1 MQFPKLKL
9 TRARLIG
16 AGAVGAALA
25 LLAALLLLAGPIG
38 RDNRDGFADSRP
50 PPALPER
57 FYPPENWAWGFIQ
70 VGDAPAQRYGVA
82 APPVVARA
90 DVLILPDYGES
101 AETWFET
108 ARDLTASGYAVWV
121 LEGVGQGGSGRL
133 SGRRD
138 LGQLKSFDGDVAAVR
153 AAIDLLIR
161 PGPKRP
167 LILLGEG
174 VAAQTAVRA
183 VETGARPAALILSA
197 PACGGGLAASAIGL
211 LTFGETR
218 APGGEGWRR
227 AGPDD
232 VAQRRTHDAWR
243 GGVSHAWQLVNP
255 DLRMGGPSLDW
266 RVALQSLEAAAQGD
280 VARVQTPTL
289 VLEPTGAERCLAPP
303 GAQFQDIAGALPA
316 LELEDD
322 VHRAPW
328 LAAIRAV
335 VADAA
340 AKADPAA
347 SGLRP

>member
-1 MQFPKLKL
+1 MQFPRLKL
-9 TRARLIG
+9 TRARLVG

-25 LLAALLLLAGPIG
+25 LLAGMLLLAGPIG
-38 RDNRDGFADSRP
+38 RDNRDGFADSSAP
-50 PPALPER
+50 PGFPER
-57 FYPPENWAWGFIQ
+57 FYPPENWAWGFVQI
-70 VGDAPAQRYGVA
+70 GDAPAQRYGVA

-138 LGQLKSFDGDVAAVR
+138 LGHLKSFDTDVAAVR

-161 PGPKRP
+161 PTPRRP
-167 LILLGEG
+167 LILLGQG
-174 VAAQTAVRA
+174 VGAQTAVRA

-197 PACGGGLAASAIGL
+197 PACGGGLAPSAMGL
-211 LTFGETR
+211 FSFGEVR
-218 APGGEGWRR
+218 ATGGEGWRR

-232 VAQRRTHDAWR
+232 LGLHRTHDAWR
-243 GGVSHAWQLVNP
+243 GGVTHAWQLVNP

-266 RVALQSLEAAAQGD
+266 RAALQALEGAAQGD
-280 VARVQTPTL
+280 VAKVQAPTL
-289 VLEPTGAERCLAPP
+289 VLEPSGALRCLSPP
-303 GAQFQDIAGALPA
+303 GATFQDIAGALPA

-322 VHRAPW
+322 AHRTPW
-328 LAAIRAV
+328 LAAIRTLIA
-335 VADAA
+335 AAA